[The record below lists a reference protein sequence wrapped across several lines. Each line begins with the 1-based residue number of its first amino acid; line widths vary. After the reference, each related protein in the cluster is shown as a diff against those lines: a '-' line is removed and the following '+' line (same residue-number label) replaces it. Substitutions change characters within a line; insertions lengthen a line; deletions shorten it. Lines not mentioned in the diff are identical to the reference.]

1 MKEEMSSMAKNN
13 VWELVDLP
21 AGRKTIGNKWVLK
34 VKRKADGSIDK
45 FKARLVAKGYTQREG
60 IDYEETF
67 SPVVRFA
74 SVRLILAIVAHLD
87 LELFQMDVKT
97 AFLNGELDEEIYMD
111 QPEGFQEMGQKRKVC
126 RLKRSIYGLKQS
138 SRQWYYRFHRAI
150 TSIGFTMVEED
161 HCVYVKRSEKNFMI
175 LSLYVDDILLAGNNM
190 EMIVATQKWLSSTF
204 EMKDMGEAEYI
215 LGVKIHRDRS
225 KKFLSLSQET
235 YIKRIIERFCMHNA
249 NPVDTPMDKS
259 CVLSKELCPKTEEEK
274 KRMTKIPYASVV
286 GSLMYAMMCT
296 RPDLCFA
303 VGMVSSLRLV
313 GYSDADGSADR
324 DERKSTSGYAFLLG
338 GAAITWCS
346 KKQPCIS
353 LSTMEAEYVACT
365 SAVQE
370 AIWLRSFLKSLRIS
384 AHIND
389 AVVIY
394 CDNTATIAYAKDP
407 KYHGRTK
414 HIDTRY
420 HFIRDSI
427 AQGEVILRH
436 IPTNDMIDDPFTK
449 PLRRDAF
456 HRHMSSMGL
465 RRI

>member
-1 MKEEMSSMAKNN
+1 MRRSKRGGIPRRRYEIEGESFMCASVDIDEPTYEEAVTSPNANEWITAMKEEMSSMAKNN

-21 AGRKTIGNKWVLK
+21 AGRKTIGSKWVLK

-45 FKARLVAKGYTQREG
+45 FKARLVTKGYTQREG

-215 LGVKIHRDRS
+215 VGVKIHRDRS
-225 KKFLSLSQET
+225 KKLLSLSQET
-235 YIKRIIERFCMHNA
+235 YIKRIIERFRMHNA

-259 CVLSKELCPKTEEEK
+259 CVLSKELCPKTEEE
-274 KRMTKIPYASVV
+274 RNA
-286 GSLMYAMMCT
+286 
-296 RPDLCFA
+296 
-303 VGMVSSLRLV
+303 
-313 GYSDADGSADR
+313 
-324 DERKSTSGYAFLLG
+324 
-338 GAAITWCS
+338 
-346 KKQPCIS
+346 
-353 LSTMEAEYVACT
+353 
-365 SAVQE
+365 
-370 AIWLRSFLKSLRIS
+370 
-384 AHIND
+384 
-389 AVVIY
+389 
-394 CDNTATIAYAKDP
+394 
-407 KYHGRTK
+407 
-414 HIDTRY
+414 
-420 HFIRDSI
+420 
-427 AQGEVILRH
+427 
-436 IPTNDMIDDPFTK
+436 
-449 PLRRDAF
+449 
-456 HRHMSSMGL
+456 
-465 RRI
+465 